1 MYEQMN
7 FWEMTREK
15 PLADKVRPRN
25 LDEFIG
31 QDHLLQKGKPLRRML
46 EDDQLASMIL
56 WGPPGVG
63 KTTLAQIIANITSA
77 DYHELSAVTS
87 GVKDLKV
94 IIEIANTNN
103 HQGKRTIVFV
113 DEIHRFNKLQQ
124 DAFLP
129 VVEKGTIILIGATT
143 ENPSFEVNNAL
154 LSRVAVF
161 RMNPLGQ
168 EDIKKIIAYALTS
181 HRGYGNSNILC
192 DPDIIDLITVSSDGD
207 ARTALNYL
215 ELLVKCA
222 RVNELGQLK
231 IDYQLVEDVLPQKA
245 FLYSKK
251 GDEHYDYIS
260 ALHKSMRCSDPDAA
274 AYWLER
280 MLQAG
285 EDPTYVARRL
295 VRFASEDIGM
305 ADTNALT
312 VAVNA
317 FDAAKYVG
325 MPECD
330 VNLMQ
335 AVVYLSIAPKSNALY
350 NCCENAKKLV
360 SQTQTLPVPLQLRN
374 PTTKLNK
381 SFGYGIGYKYAH
393 EYQEGI
399 TNMQCLPEELSHINL
414 YTPSENGMERKI
426 KDRMEYIKKR
436 KAEM

>member
-1 MYEQMN
+1 MFEQMN
-7 FWEMTREK
+7 LFDMTREK
-15 PLADKVRPRN
+15 PLAEKVRPRN
-25 LDEFIG
+25 LSEFIG
-31 QDHLLQKGKPLRRML
+31 QDHLLQPGKPLRQML
-46 EDDQLASMIL
+46 EDDKLTSMIL

-87 GVKDLKV
+87 GVKELKS
-94 IIEIANTNN
+94 IIDIANTNS

-161 RMNPLGQ
+161 RMNPLRQ
-168 EDIKKIIAYALTS
+168 EDIKKIVSLALTNP
-181 HRGYGNSNILC
+181 RGYGNTNIIC
-192 DPDIIDLITVSSDGD
+192 DPDIINLITTSCDGD
-207 ARTALNYL
+207 ARTALNHL

-222 RVNELGQLK
+222 HVNELGQLR
-231 IDYQLVEDVLPQKA
+231 IDNRLVENVLPQKA

-285 EDPTYVARRL
+285 EDPKYIARRL
-295 VRFASEDIGM
+295 VRFASEDVGM
-305 ADTNALT
+305 ADTYALT
-312 VAVNA
+312 VAINA

-330 VNLMQ
+330 VNLMH

-350 NCCENAKKLV
+350 NCCEDAKKIV

-381 SFGYGIGYKYAH
+381 SFGYGNGYKYAH
-393 EYQEGI
+393 EYKEGI
-399 TNMQCLPEELSHINL
+399 TNMQCLPEELLNIRL
-414 YTPSENGMERKI
+414 YTPSENGMEQKI
-426 KDRMEYIKKR
+426 KDRLEYIKKR
-436 KAEM
+436 KDEM